1 MLVLADMI
9 KKRVRVLY
17 DFVLLL
23 LKWSVRPRVRVFLTY
38 IFNITKW
45 ITSDRVWK
53 NTNTQRHTDRQTDRQ
68 TELSKN
74 VQQNTVK
81 VIKMQTDSHI
91 EVALAVVGNFL

>member
-53 NTNTQRHTDRQTDRQ
+53 NTNTQRHTDRQT
-68 TELSKN
+68 ELSKN

-81 VIKMQTDSHI
+81 VKKCRRTHI
-91 EVALAVVGNFL
+91 SK